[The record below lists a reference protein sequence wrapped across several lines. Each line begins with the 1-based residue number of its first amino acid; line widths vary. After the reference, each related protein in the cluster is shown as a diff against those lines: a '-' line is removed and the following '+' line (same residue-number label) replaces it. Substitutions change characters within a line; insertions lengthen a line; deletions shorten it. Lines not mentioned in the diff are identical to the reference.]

1 MHFIPLKS
9 WGSGIIIWI
18 NGKKIFTWM
27 SEKNKPCSKK
37 PKKQTKTTVS
47 EQDLEKV
54 VGLISESE

>member
-1 MHFIPLKS
+1 
-9 WGSGIIIWI
+9 
-18 NGKKIFTWM
+18 M